1 MIPPKAGGASPAAP
15 RPEDG
20 PPPALS
26 VERLDV
32 SYGPVRAVD
41 GISFDV
47 HASELVALIGPNGAG
62 KSSALRA
69 ITRLVPIAGGDV
81 RLFGSSIRQVPAHA
95 LPRRGL
101 VLVPEGRHVF
111 GELSVLDNLRLGAH
125 TRGGRDMAEGLERA
139 FGLFPILH
147 ERRRQAAGTLSG
159 GEQQMLAIAR
169 AMMSQP
175 KVLLLDEP
183 SLGLAPVVVKQVFDL
198 LRRLHASGVSM
209 LLVEQN
215 ARMALAVADRAY
227 VLQTGH
233 IVASGPAAVLAADD
247 AIRRH
252 YLDVATAPA
261 VAARSQP
268 V

>member
-1 MIPPKAGGASPAAP
+1 MTPQ
-15 RPEDG
+15 RPDERT
-20 PPPALS
+20 PVLS
-26 VERLDV
+26 VAGLEV
-32 SYGPVRAVD
+32 AYGAVQAVA
-41 GISFDV
+41 GVSFDL
-47 HASELVALIGPNGAG
+47 HAGELVALIGPNGAG

-69 ITRLVPIAGGDV
+69 ITGLVPMAGGDV
-81 RLFGSSIRQVPAHA
+81 RLYGSSIRQVAAHA

-111 GELSVLDNLRLGAH
+111 GELSVLDNLRLGGH
-125 TRGGRDMAEGLERA
+125 TRSGRDMADGLERA
-139 FGLFPILH
+139 FGLFPILR
-147 ERRRQAAGTLSG
+147 ERRRQSAGTLSG

-183 SLGLAPVVVKQVFDL
+183 SLGLAPVIVKQVFDL
-198 LRRLHASGVSM
+198 LRRLHASGVSI

-215 ARMALAVADRAY
+215 ARMALEVADRAY

-233 IVASGPAAVLAADD
+233 MVASGPAAVLAADD

-252 YLDVATAPA
+252 YLDVATAPP
-261 VAARSQP
+261 VAAPPRH